1 MKILIVD
8 RDGDFARRL
17 KTKLLDMGRKADLFE
32 CCQCACEP
40 ALERNYSLLIVNV
53 EKVGDECSRFIESFN
68 KASSTPV
75 IVVSRNA
82 EIEAKIHHFK
92 IGAVDYVVKPVDFEE
107 FLARVDLQ
115 LRKRTLHSDYTSKLV
130 FDDLTIHLSSGC
142 VERAGKSINLTQQ
155 EFATLLYLARHQG
168 KTVSRQKLFE
178 NVWGSK
184 HLHQANL
191 VNVAIGRLR
200 RKIDHS
206 FEKKFLHTVHGIGYV
221 AEYRD

>member
-1 MKILIVD
+1 MEILIVD
-8 RDGDFARRL
+8 RDGDFARTL
-17 KTKLLDMGRKADLFE
+17 EEKLSGMGRKADMFA
-32 CCQCACEP
+32 CCKCARET

-53 EKVGDECSRFIESFN
+53 EKVGDECSGFIESFS

-75 IVVSRNA
+75 IVVSSNA
-82 EIEAKIHHFK
+82 EIESKIHHLK

-107 FLARVDLQ
+107 LLARVDLQ
-115 LRKRTLHSDYTSKLV
+115 LRKRTLHSDCTAKLV

-142 VERAGKSINLTQQ
+142 VERAGRSINLTRQ

-206 FEKKFLHTVHGIGYV
+206 FEKKFLHTVHGVGYV